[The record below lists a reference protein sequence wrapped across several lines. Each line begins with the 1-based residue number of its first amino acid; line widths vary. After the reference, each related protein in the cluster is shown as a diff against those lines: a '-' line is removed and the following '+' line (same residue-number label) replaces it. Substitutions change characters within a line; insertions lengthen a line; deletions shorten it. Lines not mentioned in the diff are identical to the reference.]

1 MAGIDDAGD
10 GAPTPISSA
19 SSHTENGFPQPAT
32 NVRYSAHADNA
43 VRTGGEEQKKPEHH
57 VGRQSLS
64 SGAPNDVDENGEP
77 IISFGE
83 PLHVSVSRGTER
95 FRSIQ
100 RTFSKPL
107 SLGDEEAAA
116 AAVVPDQA
124 GVSGGAF
131 DLTTWLTGRQETQGP
146 PFAKRIGLVFDNL
159 SVFGDSVSDRHIAT
173 VVTPVYKALK
183 LAAHGFGIGK
193 LFSKDDKHREI
204 LHEMSGVVSDGEML
218 LVLGRPGAGCSTLL
232 RVLGNRRG
240 TYRKITGTVSYGGLT
255 PEEVNKSYRGEVAY
269 NQEEDVHFP
278 TLTVRKTLQFA
289 IQCKTPSRR
298 MLQDRDAYQQEFLN
312 TLLDMYG
319 LTGCADTIVGNAFL
333 RGVSGGERKR
343 VSIAEQV
350 ASGASI
356 DIWDGS
362 TRGLDS
368 SSALDYVRSLRIT
381 ADVLRKATVVTI
393 YQASENI
400 YELFDKVMVVDE
412 GRQLYFG
419 PASQAVAYFRS
430 IGIEKPPRQTTSDFL
445 TGVTQLH
452 ERRVLAGWEEKAP
465 RSAEDFERAWLA
477 SHQYAAVR
485 DEVDAYTRQMVDDNR
500 GSEIRDFVNQ
510 TKMGTA
516 HSRLRRRSPY
526 TTTFFYQL
534 TRLFRREWEIFWGGQ
549 SVLIFKFI
557 YNVAFAIIVGTLF
570 LRLPDTSAGAFTRGG
585 LIFFALL
592 FNSLTAQAEIPKA
605 ITGREVV
612 YKHKAFAMYHPA
624 ALSLAQTVV
633 DIPFM
638 VIQIIAFSC
647 ILYFATGLERTAGQ
661 FFIFVLYLFIGCLCL
676 TAFFRLIGNVSPN
689 VDVAHTLSGICLLFM
704 ILLVGYLQPPRSMH
718 PWFKWI
724 YWINP
729 LAYGFKALMC
739 NEFRNLRMQCTGA
752 NLVPGGSG
760 FADIEN
766 QVCTL
771 QGARPGVPYVL
782 GRDYLADGYE
792 FYVSDQ
798 WIDFVAV
805 VCFWLLFVFAIAFVM
820 EFIEFGN
827 TGYSIN
833 VFKRR
838 KPNVNAVTEETIA
851 AASADA
857 AEAGFYKN
865 IPQSGP
871 SDEQIL
877 AGTTFTWKNVDYT
890 VPVKGGERQ
899 LLDGVSGYIKP
910 GTMTALMGSSG
921 AGKTTLLDSLSQR
934 KTIGKLEGEMLMN
947 GAPQPRSFRRITGYC
962 EQLDVHNPHAT
973 VRESL
978 RFSAALRQPDTVSE
992 SEKMDYVE
1000 RVIFLLGMSD
1010 IADCLIGDPDSG
1022 EGISLEER
1030 KRLTIGVELVS
1041 KPKILFLDEPTSG
1054 LDAQASFKIVR
1065 FMRRLAESGQ
1075 TILCTIHQPSAMLFE
1090 QFDRLLLLVRGGHTV
1105 YFGDLGDDAQTLVRY
1120 FESNGA
1126 APCAPTANPAEY
1138 ILDVVGSK
1146 TSSIDWPQVW
1156 QQSPQRAQ
1164 IMGEIDRINQIKQSG
1179 GKDQG
1184 TADDDKTY
1192 ARSYWFQTK
1201 LVTRRMFIMYWRNT
1215 EYNLTR
1221 LALQIICALIVG
1233 FTFYQ
1238 LNDGAIDLQNKVFA
1252 IFECSVLSILVINQ
1266 VQPEFLRQRQY
1277 YGRETSTNQYG
1288 WRAFAFAIILTE
1300 WPFSFISN
1308 TIFFVCF
1315 YWTVGL
1321 NSISDRVGYFYFA
1334 YIVLGLF
1341 SLTLGQAIASFS
1353 PNDIVAAMF
1362 NPIFTA
1368 MITLFCGVTIPYLQ
1382 MPKFWRSWMYWLSP
1396 YLYYVEGVITNDL
1409 HGSEVTCR
1417 NDEFYRFEPPSG
1429 QTCNE
1434 YAGDWVASAVG
1445 YLNNPDATSSCEY
1458 CSFKV
1463 GDEFYESLSWSF
1475 AHRWRNMGI
1484 LLGFVV
1490 FNVVFTVL
1498 MIRIYKVNKR

>member
-1 MAGIDDAGD
+1 MNRAIDDSDLDEVGIGNESNNSSTTNGD
-10 GAPTPISSA
+10 FPQAISPPAPRRRQSTSCGAP
-19 SSHTENGFPQPAT
+19 Q
-32 NVRYSAHADNA
+32 
-43 VRTGGEEQKKPEHH
+43 
-57 VGRQSLS
+57 
-64 SGAPNDVDENGEP
+64 DVDDNGEP

-100 RTFSKPL
+100 RTYSKPL
-107 SLGDEEAAA
+107 SLGDEEAGAGISMSADEAAQAA
-116 AAVVPDQA
+116 AMP
-124 GVSGGAF
+124 GGRF
-131 DLTTWLTGRQETQGP
+131 DLTTWLTGRQQAQGP
-146 PFAKRIGLVFDNL
+146 PFAKRIGLVFSDL
-159 SVFGDSVSDRHIAT
+159 SVYGDNVGDKHIET
-173 VVTPVYKALK
+173 LVTPFYKVLK
-183 LAAHGFGIGK
+183 AAAHGFGIK
-193 LFSKDDKHREI
+193 RLFTKGDKYRR
-204 LHEMSGVVSDGEML
+204 LLNDMSGVVADGEML
-218 LVLGRPGAGCSTLL
+218 LVLGRPGAGCSTFL
-232 RVLGNRRG
+232 RVMGNRRH
-240 TYRKITGTVSYGGLT
+240 TYRRITGDVSYGGLT
-255 PEEVNKSYRGEVAY
+255 PEIVEKHYRGEVAY

-289 IQCKTPSRR
+289 IQCKTPSKR
-298 MLQDRDAYQQEFLN
+298 MLQDREGYQKEFLD

-381 ADVLRKATVVTI
+381 TDVLHKSTLVTI

-400 YELFDKVMVVDE
+400 YELFDKVMVIDE

-419 PASQAVAYFRS
+419 PADQAVEYFRS
-430 IGIEKPPRQTTSDFL
+430 IGIDKPPRQTTSDFL
-445 TGVTQLH
+445 TGVTQLQ
-452 ERRVLAGWEEKAP
+452 ERRVLPGWEDRAP
-465 RSAEDFERAWLA
+465 KNAEEFEAAWRQSQHYRAV
-477 SHQYAAVR
+477 QQEVAAFKQ
-485 DEVDAYTRQMVDDNR
+485 QMEQDDR
-500 GSEIRDFVNQ
+500 GREIREFVDQ
-510 TKMGTA
+510 TKMGTDK
-516 HSRLRRRSPY
+516 SRLRRKSPY
-526 TTTFFYQL
+526 TTTFVYQL
-534 TRLFRREWEIFWGGQ
+534 TKLFKREWEIFWG
-549 SVLIFKFI
+549 SRATLIFKMI

-570 LRLPDTSAGAFTRGG
+570 LRLPDNSSGAFTRGG
-585 LIFFALL
+585 LLFFALL

-612 YKHKAFAMYHPA
+612 YKHKSFAMYHPA

-638 VIQIIAFSC
+638 ILQIVLFSC
-647 ILYFATGLERTAGQ
+647 ILYFSTGLERTAGQ
-661 FFIFVLYLFIGCLCL
+661 FFTFLLYLFIGCMCL
-676 TAFFRLIGNVSPN
+676 TAFFRLIGNISPN
-689 VDVAHTLSGICLLFM
+689 VDVAHTLSGISLLFM

-739 NEFRNLRMQCTGA
+739 NEFRNLRMRCTGA
-752 NLVPGGSG
+752 NLIPNGDG
-760 FADIEN
+760 FDDISN

-771 QGARPGVPYVL
+771 QGAKPGEAYVL
-782 GRDYLADGYE
+782 GRDYLAEGYQ
-792 FYVSDQ
+792 FYVDDQ
-798 WIDFVAV
+798 WINFVAV
-805 VCFWLLFVFAIAFVM
+805 LCFWILFVFVIAGVM
-820 EFIEFGN
+820 EFVEFGN

-833 VFKRR
+833 IFKRR
-838 KPNVNAVTEETIA
+838 RPKVNAVTDENAHEVFNAVGKEA
-851 AASADA
+851 AKFVD
-857 AEAGFYKN
+857 
-865 IPQSGP
+865 IPPEGP
-871 SDEQIL
+871 TDEQIL
-877 AGTTFTWKNVDYT
+877 SGTTFTWKEIDYT

-899 LLDGVSGYIKP
+899 LLDHVSGYIKP

-947 GAPQPRSFRRITGYC
+947 GAPQPKSFRRITGYC

-973 VRESL
+973 VREAL
-978 RFSAALRQPDTVSE
+978 RFSAALRQPNTVPE

-1000 RVIFLLGMSD
+1000 QVIYLLGMSE

-1030 KRLTIGVELVS
+1030 KRLTIGIELVS

-1054 LDAQASFKIVR
+1054 LDAQASYKIVQ
-1065 FMRRLAESGQ
+1065 FMRKLAENGQ
-1075 TILCTIHQPSAMLFE
+1075 TILCTIHQPSALLFE

-1105 YFGDLGDDAQTLVRY
+1105 YFGNLGEDAQTLVNY
-1120 FESNGA
+1120 FEKNGA
-1126 APCAPTANPAEY
+1126 PKCAPTANPAEY

-1146 TSSIDWPQVW
+1146 TAPIDWTQVW
-1156 QQSPQRAQ
+1156 ENSKEKQSVMA
-1164 IMGEIDRINQIKQSG
+1164 EIDRINELQRSHG
-1179 GKDQG
+1179 NDHGS
-1184 TADDDKTY
+1184 ADDDKVY
-1192 ARSYWFQTK
+1192 ARSYMFQTE
-1201 LVTRRMFIMYWRNT
+1201 LVTRRMFIMYWRNL

-1252 IFECSVLSILVINQ
+1252 IFECSVLSVLVINQ

-1288 WRAFAFAIILTE
+1288 WRAFAFAIIFTE
-1300 WPFSFISN
+1300 WPFSFVSN
-1308 TIFFVCF
+1308 TVFFVCF

-1321 NSISDRVGYFYFA
+1321 NGITDRVGYFYLS
-1334 YIVLGLF
+1334 YIVLGIF

-1368 MITLFCGVTIPYLQ
+1368 MITLFCGVTIPYAQ

-1409 HGSEVTCR
+1409 HESQVTCR
-1417 NDEFYRFEPPSG
+1417 QREFYIFEPPTG
-1429 QTCNE
+1429 QTCND
-1434 YAGDWVASAVG
+1434 YAGDWINSAIG
-1445 YLNNPDATSSCEY
+1445 YINNPNATSACEY

-1463 GDEFYESLSWSF
+1463 GDEFYKSLNWSF
-1475 AHRWRNMGI
+1475 AHRWRNIGI
-1484 LLGFVV
+1484 LFGFIV
-1490 FNVVFTVL
+1490 FNVAFTVL